1 MAAKEH
7 KARKENLAERGCVR
21 STSRSNPCHGQ
32 GAAAGPAATAAFLS
46 LRSFAAE

>member
-21 STSRSNPCHGQ
+21 SNPGHCQ
-32 GAAAGPAATAAFLS
+32 GAAAWPAATAAFALRS

>member
-21 STSRSNPCHGQ
+21 SNPGHCQ
-32 GAAAGPAATAAFLS
+32 GAAAGPAATAAF
-46 LRSFAAE
+46 SFAFVAFFRG